1 MCSYGVAMSDKDY
14 LEAYRMSDKDLASG
28 KWAGISCFLAESAK
42 LLESAVET
50 GAEVISVLTT
60 PVLSFPSFV
69 PRTARKLVVSPEEY
83 ERLCGY
89 PQTRNVVGICKRPQ
103 ACDVSDILR
112 AAKRVVVIEDS
123 SNGAN
128 IAAIFRSAY
137 AFGIDAVLVTHSC
150 ADPLFRRAAR
160 MSKGD
165 VLRVP
170 WARIG
175 SQRDWAGEWVPVFHE
190 HGFSLVALALDESAI
205 SLDELSREGKIAL
218 VLGTEGKG
226 LMQSTLDLCDTT
238 AIIPMREG
246 IDSLNVAAAGAV
258 ACWEITRQR

>member
-1 MCSYGVAMSDKDY
+1 MAMSEKEH
-14 LEAYRMSDKDLASG
+14 LCAYRMSDKDLANG
-28 KWAGISCFLAESAK
+28 KWAGTPCFLAESAK
-42 LLESAVET
+42 LLESAVEA
-50 GAEVISVLTT
+50 GVEVVSVLTT
-60 PVLSFPSFV
+60 PACPIPSFV
-69 PRTARKLVVSPEEY
+69 PPTALRLVVSAKEY
-83 ERLCGY
+83 EELCGY
-89 PQTRNVVGICKRPQ
+89 PQTRNVVGICRRPEP
-103 ACDVSDILR
+103 CDVSKILSF
-112 AAKRVVVIEDS
+112 AKRVVIIEDS

-175 SQRDWAGEWVPVFHE
+175 SERDWAGEWVPMLHE
-190 HGFSLVALALDESAI
+190 HGFSLVALALDESAVT
-205 SLDELSREGKIAL
+205 LDELSREGKIAL
-218 VLGTEGKG
+218 VLGTEGEG
-226 LMQSTLDLCDTT
+226 LMQSTIDLCDTT
-238 AIIPMREG
+238 AIIPMRAG